1 MVARKYLPKWELTH
15 TPLEGGAVVKNYFSI
30 TDIVKDYP
38 TLDRQVIYRIRKD
51 FYTPTNYKGSK
62 NKAFEKYRYFSIKEL
77 TGYKILIHR
86 EVIRE
91 MEDIQE

>member
-15 TPLEGGAVVKNYFSI
+15 TNPEGGVIIKHYLSI

-38 TLDRQVIYRIRKD
+38 ILDRQVIYRIRKEL
-51 FYTPTNYKGSK
+51 YAPTNTKGNN
-62 NKAFEKYRYFSIKEL
+62 NKAFEKYRPFTIKEL

-86 EVIRE
+86 EVVRC
-91 MEDIQE
+91 DDDLQE